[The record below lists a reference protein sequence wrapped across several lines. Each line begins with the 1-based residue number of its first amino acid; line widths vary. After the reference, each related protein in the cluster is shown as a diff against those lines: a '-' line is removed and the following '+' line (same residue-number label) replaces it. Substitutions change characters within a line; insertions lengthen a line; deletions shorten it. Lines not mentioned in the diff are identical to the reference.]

1 MIRAGDTFCIFILK
15 WGHAFRGGVA
25 GAMEVVMHVLMQGL
39 CKLKLVLRGHVR
51 CVRIPGLL
59 VFLHSKGVF
68 SHSLQVSSCQRVFK
82 TPILV
87 ARRIS
92 LGFFL

>member
-1 MIRAGDTFCIFILK
+1 
-15 WGHAFRGGVA
+15 
-25 GAMEVVMHVLMQGL
+25 MEVVMHVLMQGL

-68 SHSLQVSSCQRVFK
+68 SHSLQASSCQRVFK

>member
-1 MIRAGDTFCIFILK
+1 
-15 WGHAFRGGVA
+15 
-25 GAMEVVMHVLMQGL
+25 MEVVMHVLMQGL

-68 SHSLQVSSCQRVFK
+68 SHSLQVSM
-82 TPILV
+82 PE
-87 ARRIS
+87 
-92 LGFFL
+92 GFQDSHFSGQEDFTGFLSVTAFSTVIG